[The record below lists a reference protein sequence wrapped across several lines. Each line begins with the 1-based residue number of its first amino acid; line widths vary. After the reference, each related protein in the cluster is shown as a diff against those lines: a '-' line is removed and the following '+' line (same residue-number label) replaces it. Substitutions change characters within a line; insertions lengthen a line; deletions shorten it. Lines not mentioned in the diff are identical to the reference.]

1 MSEVEIGDFKKRAIT
16 DENRLLSMDITF
28 DDNYPSQQHQPNSSN

>member
-1 MSEVEIGDFKKRAIT
+1 MSEAEIGDFKKRAIT

-28 DDNYPSQQHQPNSSN
+28 DDNYPSQLH